1 MVVFI
6 IPETRYFMS
15 NIVLL
20 GSVGPTEII
29 VILLLVLILFGSKRI
44 PEIAQSLGKGIRE
57 FKKSMREIETE
68 VEAPPPKQTPVQ
80 PPKET
85 SEKKDG
91 NLNG

>member
-1 MVVFI
+1 MSDI
-6 IPETRYFMS
+6 I
-15 NIVLL
+15 LL

-29 VILLLVLILFGSKRI
+29 VILLLILILFGSKRI

-57 FKKSMREIETE
+57 FKRSMKEIEAD
-68 VEAPPPKQTPVQ
+68 VEAPPKQTTNQ

-85 SEKKDG
+85 TDKKDG

>member
-1 MVVFI
+1 
-6 IPETRYFMS
+6 MS

-44 PEIAQSLGKGIRE
+44 PEMAQSLGKGIRE

-68 VEAPPPKQTPVQ
+68 VEAPPPKQAANPQ
-80 PPKET
+80 PKET
-85 SEKKDG
+85 PEKKDG

>member
-1 MVVFI
+1 
-6 IPETRYFMS
+6 MS

-29 VILLLVLILFGSKRI
+29 VILLLILILFGSKRI

-68 VEAPPPKQTPVQ
+68 VDAPPPKQTTNQQ
-80 PPKET
+80 PKDVT
-85 SEKKDG
+85 DKKDG

>member
-1 MVVFI
+1 
-6 IPETRYFMS
+6 MS
-15 NIVLL
+15 NILLL

-29 VILLLVLILFGSKRI
+29 VILVLILILFGSKRI

-68 VEAPPPKQTPVQ
+68 VEAPLPPKQNSNQ
-80 PPKET
+80 QPKES

>member
-1 MVVFI
+1 
-6 IPETRYFMS
+6 MS

-29 VILLLVLILFGSKRI
+29 VILLLILILFGSKRI

-68 VEAPPPKQTPVQ
+68 VEAPPPTVKPPVNPQ
-80 PPKET
+80 PKET
-85 SEKKDG
+85 PEKKDG

>member
-1 MVVFI
+1 
-6 IPETRYFMS
+6 MS
-15 NIVLL
+15 NILLL

-29 VILLLVLILFGSKRI
+29 VILVLILILFGSKRI

-68 VEAPPPKQTPVQ
+68 VEAPLPPKQASNQ
-80 PPKET
+80 QPKES

>member
-1 MVVFI
+1 
-6 IPETRYFMS
+6 MS

-29 VILLLVLILFGSKRI
+29 VILLLILILFGSKRI

-57 FKKSMREIETE
+57 FKRSMKEIETE
-68 VEAPPPKQTPVQ
+68 VEAPPKPTPNQ
-80 PPKET
+80 PSKDL

>member
-1 MVVFI
+1 MLNTI
-6 IPETRYFMS
+6 
-15 NIVLL
+15 LL

-29 VILLLVLILFGSKRI
+29 VILLLILILFGSKRI

-57 FKKSMREIETE
+57 FKKSMREIETD
-68 VEAPPPKQTPVQ
+68 VEAPPPPKQTKDN

-91 NLNG
+91 TPNG

>member
-1 MVVFI
+1 
-6 IPETRYFMS
+6 MS
-15 NIVLL
+15 NIILL

-68 VEAPPPKQTPVQ
+68 VEAPPPKQAPTQ
-80 PPKET
+80 QPKET